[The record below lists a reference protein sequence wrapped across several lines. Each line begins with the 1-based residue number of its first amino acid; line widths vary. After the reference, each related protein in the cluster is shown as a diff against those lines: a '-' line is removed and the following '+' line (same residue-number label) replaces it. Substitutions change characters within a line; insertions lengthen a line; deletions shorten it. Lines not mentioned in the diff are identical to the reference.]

1 MHKIKTFIPTLAL
14 LVSLGS
20 AGELSAQQPP
30 AAPERITIR
39 ENFSPFEL
47 GTIGLGTAGA
57 IFLIGFGED
66 VFGHPIPSLGPP
78 DPQSVDWRFTH
89 WANEKPDPIKQ
100 WIGGAPDKA
109 GYVLP
114 FAALG
119 FYATG
124 SIGQAINPDFP
135 LSNKNHELLAFTEAF
150 SWTMFVTNALKLMVG
165 RARPFTVREDLDAEA
180 FGEPEKEY
188 FLSFPSGHSASA
200 ASTTTFLALD
210 LSAHLVHHTLRDS
223 HPILR
228 YGVGYGVPLLG
239 AASISGTVMFSR
251 IRDQRHWLSDTL
263 TGAMIGAGFS
273 TIFYTMHFDHEGNP
287 RQRHEVSKDD
297 GEERAQAGTIQQ
309 SVVTP
314 IATPSGPMLQY
325 GFIF

>member
-1 MHKIKTFIPTLAL
+1 MKRLHTLAL
-14 LVSLGS
+14 TLTFLTFAPQHEVI
-20 AGELSAQQPP
+20 AQQPP
-30 AAPERITIR
+30 DASNQVTIR
-39 ENFSPFEL
+39 ENFSPFEI
-47 GTIGLGTAGA
+47 GTIGLGATGA

-66 VFGHPIPSLGPP
+66 VFGHPVPSIGPP

-89 WANEKPDPIKQ
+89 WANEKPDPVKK
-100 WIGGAPDKA
+100 WIGGAPDRA

-119 FYATG
+119 LYATG
-124 SIGQAINPDFP
+124 SIGHAINPDFP
-135 LSNKNHELLAFTEAF
+135 LASKNHELLAFTESIA
-150 SWTMFVTNALKLMVG
+150 WTMFVTNVFKLMVG
-165 RARPFTVREDLDAEA
+165 RARPFTVREDLDPVA

-223 HPILR
+223 HPVLR
-228 YGVGYGVPLLG
+228 YGLGYGLPLLG

-273 TIFYTMHFDHEGNP
+273 TIFYTMHFDNEGNP
-287 RQRHEVSKDD
+287 RKRHDIDVDEDLS
-297 GEERAQAGTIQQ
+297 GSATIQQ
-309 SVVTP
+309 SFVTP

-325 GFIF
+325 GLIF